1 MTRIYSICFY
11 TNSDRNMMIECKT
24 NGQNC
29 SRVYSGIQRVPFSI
43 PDMSALKILTSV
55 SIYSREDSILY
66 SIDIDAFSGL
76 ERLQY
81 LRLEN
86 CIIRSKS
93 STIELPS
100 GLTALNIKYC
110 NSTTIDY
117 DSILLSVPVSIRH
130 LVILDLDCT
139 AVTVPSVRTDLVHLV
154 EIALKGYTNAAMIQS
169 LIDSAEQLSTI
180 VLNDIED
187 TLL

>member
-1 MTRIYSICFY
+1 
-11 TNSDRNMMIECKT
+11 
-24 NGQNC
+24 
-29 SRVYSGIQRVPFSI
+29 
-43 PDMSALKILTSV
+43 MSALKILTSV

-139 AVTVPSVRTDLVHLV
+139 AVTVPSARTDLVHLV

-169 LIDSAEQLSTI
+169 LIESAEQLSTI